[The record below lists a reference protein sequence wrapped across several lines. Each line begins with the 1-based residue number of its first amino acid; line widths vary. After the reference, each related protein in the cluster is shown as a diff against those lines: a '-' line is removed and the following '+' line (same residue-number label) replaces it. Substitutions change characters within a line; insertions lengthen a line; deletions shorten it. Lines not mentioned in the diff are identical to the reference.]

1 MKILY
6 LNNFH
11 DKKRRK
17 GRDQQEME
25 ILIGRVENICKDKSM
40 MSV

>member
-6 LNNFH
+6 LYNFH

-25 ILIGRVENICKDKSM
+25 ILIGKELRTFAKTRV
-40 MSV
+40 